1 VLLRGTREGTEE
13 ERLRRQQEYRRNRPE
28 AIERRRKM
36 VILWVCLGVLS
47 FVLAL
52 VSTLWV
58 NA

>member
-1 VLLRGTREGTEE
+1 LLAGVSWPLAT
-13 ERLRRQQEYRRNRPE
+13 YW

-58 NA
+58 NG